1 MFNLTTP
8 ISVPIAGA
16 SANSFTVTSGMI
28 APLGAAFDNVFR
40 VSGTLYEFGIVT
52 SIGDIGPP
60 ITLASVGFLLAFNP
74 LNLDLAGPITFSLVP
89 GPVAGAGLPGLILVS
104 GGLLGWWRR
113 RQKNA

>member
-1 MFNLTTP
+1 
-8 ISVPIAGA
+8 
-16 SANSFTVTSGMI
+16 MI

-52 SIGDIGPP
+52 
-60 ITLASVGFLLAFNP
+60 SVGFLLAFNP